1 MFRGWK
7 SFSSR
12 NRSRGCSLRT
22 SINRADHIVSK
33 TIPPL
38 RPRMKGQGH
47 LAQIVHEFRQRF
59 LGIDPVFPIKAIIL
73 RKKGHLFG
81 S

>member
-1 MFRGWK
+1 LEELLFQKPVQGLLDK
-7 SFSSR
+7 DFDQP
-12 NRSRGCSLRT
+12 G
-22 SINRADHIVSK
+22 DHIVSK